1 MENWAGVLTE
11 VYNLQF
17 EKLKKKIMLNG
28 GQTKKK
34 CMRLRAE
41 GAQNF

>member
-17 EKLKKKIMLNG
+17 EKLKKKILLNG
-28 GQTKKK
+28 GQTEK
-34 CMRLRAE
+34 
-41 GAQNF
+41 NV

>member
-17 EKLKKKIMLNG
+17 EKLKKKIKLKG
-28 GQTKKK
+28 CQTEK
-34 CMRLRAE
+34 
-41 GAQNF
+41 NV